1 MKKALILTGLLAL
14 GLTSVQAQTNVGSN
28 PTFTNTDDYATTTN
42 PLKLANGDYVM
53 GADGYIVTVWLSNNN
68 QGDYALVGAGE
79 LSDTWPSDSYGLYA
93 VPTNLGSVWL
103 DSSEIFD
110 VHIRVFKYGNES
122 LDYDQVH
129 DLYDNGSVAG
139 RWQTLISGSDE
150 FTYGEYTY
158 QQQAGATGRITGSTS
173 THQGSDLTWY
183 TVNSSVPEPSTY
195 AALAGLA
202 VLAYVAVR
210 RRR

>member
-79 LSDTWPSDSYGLYA
+79 LSDTWPVIPMGCTQCQPIWVRSGWIRPRYLMSIFGYSNM
-93 VPTNLGSVWL
+93 VMNLW
-103 DSSEIFD
+103 IM
-110 VHIRVFKYGNES
+110 IRCM
-122 LDYDQVH
+122 
-129 DLYDNGSVAG
+129 
-139 RWQTLISGSDE
+139 TCM
-150 FTYGEYTY
+150 
-158 QQQAGATGRITGSTS
+158 ITGV
-173 THQGSDLTWY
+173 LR
-183 TVNSSVPEPSTY
+183 
-195 AALAGLA
+195 AGG
-202 VLAYVAVR
+202 R
-210 RRR
+210 P